1 MPLEVIFML
10 VHMRMLASLQKLYA
24 AIFKLSAIL
33 DFSKASI
40 S

>member
-1 MPLEVIFML
+1 MPLNIIFML
-10 VHMRMLASLQKLYA
+10 VPMRMSASLQKLYA
-24 AIFKLSAIL
+24 AILKLSASI